1 MSLKRL
7 ESLINL
13 RKGQKMKK
21 NVVNRLLNVNLD
33 GRLSLW
39 CWLIFAIYVSYS
51 LFAHFDVNT
60 AIRNTFYWVIVWLGL
75 SFIEENFAKK
85 PSKYYIN
92 LLIKRINKLCHQYK
106 SSTVH
111 DNFVEQIISDVSKK
125 LENDTR
131 TLGFYLC
138 KKHHYKGKLVQSY
151 LEFVEKKIAD
161 NAFLLIDD
169 EEKRIKEQIRQ
180 DYETRDT
187 RTNIDAYFGRTS
199 NGGI

>member
-13 RKGQKMKK
+13 RKGQKMKN

-39 CWLIFAIYVSYS
+39 CWLIFAIYVGYN
-51 LFAHFDVNT
+51 LFTHFDVNT
-60 AIRNTFYWVIVWLGL
+60 AIRNTFYWVVVWLGL

-92 LLIKRINKLCHQYK
+92 LLIKRISKLCHQYK

-138 KKHHYKGKLVQSY
+138 KKYHYKGKLVQSY
-151 LEFVEKKIAD
+151 LEFIEKKIAD

-169 EEKRIKEQIRQ
+169 EEKRIKEQTRQ
-180 DYETRDT
+180 NYEIDEIK
-187 RTNIDAYFGRTS
+187 NIDAYFGRTS

>member
-1 MSLKRL
+1 
-7 ESLINL
+7 
-13 RKGQKMKK
+13 MKN
-21 NVVNRLLNVNLD
+21 NVVNRFLNVNLD

-39 CWLIFAIYVSYS
+39 CWLIFAIYVGYS
-51 LFAHFDVNT
+51 LFTHFDVNT
-60 AIRNTFYWVIVWLGL
+60 AIRNTFYWVVVWLGL

-92 LLIKRINKLCHQYK
+92 LLIKRISKLCHQYK

-111 DNFVEQIISDVSKK
+111 DNFVKQIISDVGKK

-138 KKHHYKGKLVQSY
+138 KKNHYKGKLVQSY
-151 LEFVEKKIAD
+151 LEFIEKKIAD

-169 EEKRIKEQIRQ
+169 EEKRIKEQTRQ
-180 DYETRDT
+180 DYEIDEIK
-187 RTNIDAYFGRTS
+187 NIDAYFGRTS